1 MMEVGTIERAFQLA
15 PECSTIDDIRFK
27 LKREGY
33 SEVDNHLQ
41 GSSIQRD
48 LKRMLKRQPSLSS

>member
-15 PECSTIDDIRFK
+15 PECTTIDDIRFK

-41 GSSIQRD
+41 RSSIQRD